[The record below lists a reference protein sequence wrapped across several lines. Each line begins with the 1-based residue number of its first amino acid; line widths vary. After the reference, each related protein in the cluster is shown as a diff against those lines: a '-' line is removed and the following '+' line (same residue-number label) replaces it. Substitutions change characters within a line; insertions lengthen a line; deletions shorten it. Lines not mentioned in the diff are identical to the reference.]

1 MISRKKKKDNMPD
14 INPNEKINYNEF
26 DLLDGLINR
35 AFQSFALTL
44 DTENYVPASF
54 IDEVCVWIYK
64 LERKRF
70 KKLKK
75 SNKLFQ
81 KWFKENFPQLVAE
94 RQKKQFD
101 EQVQELRAQ
110 EQSSLP
116 VVQEQAAA
124 TNVPDDR
131 GQRSE

>member
-1 MISRKKKKDNMPD
+1 MIFGKKKQDNTLD

-54 IDEVCVWIYK
+54 IDEVCAWIYK
-64 LERKRF
+64 IEKKRY

-75 SNKLFQ
+75 QNKQYQ
-81 KWFKENFPQLVAE
+81 KWFEAE
-94 RQKKQFD
+94 FRRRMQERRQA
-101 EQVQELRAQ
+101 RAQ
-110 EQSSLP
+110 EQS
-116 VVQEQAAA
+116 EQSKALEPINAE
-124 TNVPDDR
+124 NVPDDR
-131 GQRSE
+131 GQRSEG